1 MTAPHLQTMTAQEY
15 ILQKLEE
22 LKPTKSRSQTNSN
35 ELADIVFAYVTT
47 KKFRKYA
54 ASPELL
60 EEIRETIRLNISH
73 NEPISFVYPHGM
85 YKLWRLEESPEA
97 DWAELFAFMHYI
109 SWLKP
114 ICEVYEPGVW
124 FDFYA
129 DDLLVPVINNI
140 PLEDIRRYETSYRSI
155 LDYLKQYIPLNFKI
169 TLTGVGSKFESNNAF
184 YEKLEYDSSRLA
196 NELPGGLP
204 ELDAKRVATIELN
217 ANPSTEQKED
227 PLWREKI
234 ALIHD
239 AYLKYTKAETKYHF
253 HAHKIRVFT
262 AQLPSRSYLA
272 VGTTKDSIAKFWVG
286 VGALRPANESYRQV
300 ILTPKQ
306 LATAEYTWEPVNI
319 PGLPGKN
326 FQRVRVLN

>member
-1 MTAPHLQTMTAQEY
+1 MTAQEY
-15 ILQKLEE
+15 ILQKLGG
-22 LKPTKSRSQTNSN
+22 LKPTNSQNQIESG
-35 ELADIVFAYVTT
+35 ELVDIVFAAVTT

-60 EEIRETIRLNISH
+60 AEIRETIRLNIIH

-109 SWLKP
+109 SWLRP
-114 ICEVYEPGVW
+114 ICEVYRPGVW

-129 DDLLVPVINNI
+129 DDLIVPIINNI
-140 PLEDIRRYETSYRSI
+140 PLDDVRRYETSYRGI
-155 LDYLKQYIPLNFKI
+155 LDYLTQYMPSNFKM
-169 TLTGVGSKFESNNAF
+169 TLTSVGSKFESNDAF
-184 YEKLEYDSSRLA
+184 YKKLEIDTSRLA
-196 NELPGGLP
+196 AELPGGLP

-217 ANPSTEQKED
+217 ANPTMGQKD
-227 PLWREKI
+227 DVLWREKI

-239 AYLKYTKAETKYHF
+239 AYLKYTKAETNYHF
-253 HAHKIRVFT
+253 HPHKIRVFT

-272 VGTTKDSIAKFWVG
+272 VGTTKDSVAKFWVG
-286 VGALRPANESYRQV
+286 VGALRPAEESYRQV

-306 LATAEYTWEPVNI
+306 LEAAEFSWEQVDI
-319 PGLPGKN
+319 AGLPGTN
-326 FQRVRVLN
+326 FHRVRVLS